1 MIILTLSRCRGHLG
15 HRVIG
20 PSGHRIIGRSKTC
33 APGRVHQEQKDSEPK
48 RNCLAVWSEATIIVP
63 NFAARPTRAP
73 GRVHQAQKDS
83 EPKRNCLAVWSEA
96 TIIVP
101 NFAARPTRA
110 PGRVHQAQKAVLRKM
125 TQWRF
130 GAGRPKNWRRGPE
143 SHPRGKS
150 LQNAPRPLWIRAS
163 IGTKLLSFYRL
174 NP

>member
-1 MIILTLSRCRGHLG
+1 MIILTLSGCRGHLG

-20 PSGHRIIGRSKTC
+20 PSGHRIIGRPKTC
-33 APGRVHQEQKDSEPK
+33 
-48 RNCLAVWSEATIIVP
+48 
-63 NFAARPTRAP
+63 AP

-125 TQWRF
+125 TQWRVWTE
-130 GAGRPKNWRRGPE
+130 RQENWTRGPE
-143 SHPRGKS
+143 MTRRRKVCPD
-150 LQNAPRPLWIRAS
+150 RP
-163 IGTKLLSFYRL
+163 
-174 NP
+174 

>member
-73 GRVHQAQKDS
+73 GRVHQAQK
-83 EPKRNCLAVWSEA
+83 
-96 TIIVP
+96 
-101 NFAARPTRA
+101 
-110 PGRVHQAQKAVLRKM
+110 AVLRKM

-130 GAGRPKNWRRGPE
+130 GAERQKNLRRGAE
-143 SHPRGKS
+143 SKRRGKI
-150 LQNAPRPLWIRAS
+150 LQNSPLPLWYRAS
-163 IGTKLLSFYRL
+163 IGTKLLS
-174 NP
+174 